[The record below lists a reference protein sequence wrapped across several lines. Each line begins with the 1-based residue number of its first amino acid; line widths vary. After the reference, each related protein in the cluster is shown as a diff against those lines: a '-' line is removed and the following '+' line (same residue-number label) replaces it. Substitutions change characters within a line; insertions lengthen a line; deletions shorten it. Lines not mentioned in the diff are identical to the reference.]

1 MKAKSSAQVMKAY
14 NQQRVLNV
22 IYYEGPISRIDIA
35 AKTGLTQQTITN
47 ITGRLLEE
55 NIIIEGK
62 STGSGAG
69 RKPIPLEINHSQL
82 YAIGI
87 EITVQSIRGIL
98 VDFNH
103 NILAE
108 QSIDAANY
116 NNADDTL
123 HYLQSIIDALLTNAS
138 SLQLIKGIGISI
150 QGVVDPLAGI
160 VINSHALHLKD
171 YPLKEKLEQHYS
183 FPVHIDND
191 INTIAIVENSGG
203 ALDSSQNNL
212 TLSIDEGI
220 GGAIVINKELYTG
233 YHHRAGEFGH
243 IKTFFGKD
251 ALPCHCGSAG
261 CLTTMASI
269 GGLENVFSI
278 SIDNMIKEIMK
289 GNQRYENALLK
300 IGNAIGDGLC
310 NLIIFFDP
318 EKVLLTGRLFDMA
331 GDFII
336 PIIKEKMKTSVPHF
350 SRDVILEY
358 LSKRQEQA
366 SMAAELAIQE
376 MFKL

>member
-1 MKAKSSAQVMKAY
+1 MKAKSSAQVMKAF
-14 NQQRVLNV
+14 NQQKVLNV
-22 IYYEGPISRIDIA
+22 IYHEGPISRIDIA

-47 ITGRLLEE
+47 ITGRLLEDK
-55 NIIIEGK
+55 IIIEGK
-62 STGSGAG
+62 STASGAG
-69 RKPIPLEINHSQL
+69 RKPIPIEINHSQL
-82 YAIGI
+82 YTIGI

-103 NILAE
+103 NILSE
-108 QSIDAANY
+108 QWINVANY
-116 NNADDTL
+116 NDTDDTL
-123 HYLQSIIDALLTNAS
+123 HYLRTIIDPLLAYAPS
-138 SLQLIKGIGISI
+138 VQIKGIGISI

-171 YPLKEKLEQHYS
+171 YPLKEKLEQYYS
-183 FPVHIDND
+183 FPIHIDND
-191 INTIAIVENSGG
+191 INIIAIVENSGG
-203 ALDSSQNNL
+203 ALDASQNNL

-278 SIDNMIKEIMK
+278 SITEMIKGVKE
-289 GNQRYENALLK
+289 GNQSYENALLK

-310 NLIIFFDP
+310 NLITFFDP
-318 EKVLLTGRLFDMA
+318 EKVLLTGRFFDIT
-331 GDFII
+331 GDIII
-336 PIIKEKMKTSVPHF
+336 PIIKEKMKSSVPYF

-358 LSKRQEQA
+358 LSKRQDQA
-366 SMAAELAIQE
+366 TMAAELAIQE